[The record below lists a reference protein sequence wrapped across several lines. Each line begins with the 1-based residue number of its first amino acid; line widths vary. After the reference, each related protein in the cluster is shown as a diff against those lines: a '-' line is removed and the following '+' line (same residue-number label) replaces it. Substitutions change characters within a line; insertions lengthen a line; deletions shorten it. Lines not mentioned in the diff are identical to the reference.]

1 MLLWNGARPEEA
13 VTLLSGYKGKLYCS
27 YPEVLA
33 LAEEVGTTGTPEE
46 GCLPQPPW
54 VTHTHSCFSPGRRA
68 DTEGAGVDAR
78 AHVGIRQRVVRYE
91 EASGGGY

>member
-33 LAEEVGTTGTPEE
+33 LAEEGQLAPLKRDACPNPHGSPIHT
-46 GCLPQPPW
+46 LAFPQRDVQTLKVLEW
-54 VTHTHSCFSPGRRA
+54 MQEHM
-68 DTEGAGVDAR
+68 
-78 AHVGIRQRVVRYE
+78 
-91 EASGGGY
+91 